1 MQTPI
6 ILTDPDAL
14 RELIRSTLL
23 ELLPTTPPA
32 TNSVPQLMTMA
43 ETCREFGVSK
53 TTLGE
58 WRKNGIVPFVR
69 LGRRVYFERARVLEA
84 GRSHLRYQRKG

>member
-1 MQTPI
+1 MRTSI
-6 ILTDPDAL
+6 ILTDPESL

-23 ELLPTTPPA
+23 ELLPTALPA
-32 TNSVPQLMTMA
+32 TEAGSDLLTMA

-69 LGRRVYFERARVLEA
+69 LGRRVFFERAKVLEA